1 MKRPAKE
8 ATTCPSCASSTLRT
22 TLLATGLTA
31 RACTQCGGAWI
42 DAEAYRDWL
51 QRRRAQPNVTE
62 PPAAPLG
69 LADEQRA
76 RLCPSC
82 GRIMLRYRV
91 GHGVD
96 FYLDTCGTCNGIW
109 LDLDEWTALRARNLH
124 DDLHLIFTEPWQA
137 EIHREAAKSH
147 LEALYR
153 KRFGDAWDE
162 AVRVRAW
169 VQAHPERAALLA
181 FLADPD
187 PFEA

>member
-1 MKRPAKE
+1 MPIKFPFSRRAAPSDAWTK
-8 ATTCPSCASSTLRT
+8 CPSC
-22 TLLATGLTA
+22 
-31 RACTQCGGAWI
+31 
-42 DAEAYRDWL
+42 EAQVFSRQL
-51 QRRRAQPNVTE
+51 ERS
-62 PPAAPLG
+62 L
-69 LADEQRA
+69 